1 MGKPHTLAT
10 SRRFFGL
17 GAAHRRLFI
26 AAALLAVAA
35 VACLPLLGASSASAA
50 PLAVLQCN
58 GTDNSTNEAVACTVV
73 VTNTVNV
80 ATGVKSSSTVVT
92 ECHGFANAEPVCELP
107 QTLNTNDVVLSVD
120 QCNGSGNGTG
130 STVICS
136 VEVINNIVGTATPQT
151 VTINQCQE
159 SGAGGAD
166 ATSLNCDSYDSTD
179 PSTATVVQCN
189 GSGNGGGGILRVTCT
204 VEGGSTAS
212 VIPTTVNQCNGSGNG
227 GGAYVTCSVA
237 FTTNIVAGPD
247 DGEGEGEGGGDDGET
262 GGETGGGTGGETG
275 GETGGGI
282 GGGTDGGTT
291 PPGADT
297 PGTPGGPGTP
307 GNPEGSGGS
316 GSDGSGSATGSSAGA
331 LANTGMPV
339 ENILLGGASV
349 LLLGLVVAVLARRR
363 HTVKN

>member
-10 SRRFFGL
+10 SRQFFGL
-17 GAAHRRLFI
+17 GAAHHRLFI

-50 PLAVLQCN
+50 PLAVSQCN
-58 GTDNSTNEAVACTVV
+58 GSDNSTNEAVECTVV

-107 QTLNTNDVVLSVD
+107 ETLNTNDVVLAVD

-130 STVICS
+130 STVTCS
-136 VEVINNIVGTATPQT
+136 VAVINNIVGTATPQT

-212 VIPTTVNQCNGSGNG
+212 VIPTTVDQCNGSGNG
-227 GGAYVTCSVA
+227 GGAYVICSVA

-247 DGEGEGEGGGDDGET
+247 DGEGEGEGGGE
-262 GGETGGGTGGETG
+262 GGGTGGETG
-275 GETGGGI
+275 GETGG
-282 GGGTDGGTT
+282 TDGGTT
-291 PPGADT
+291 PPGAE
-297 PGTPGGPGTP
+297 TPGGPGTP
-307 GNPEGSGGS
+307 GTPGGSSGAGSGGS
-316 GSDGSGSATGSSAGA
+316 GSGGSGSATGSSAGA

-339 ENILLGGASV
+339 ENMLLGGASV
-349 LLLGLVVAVLARRR
+349 LLLGLIVASLARRR
-363 HTVKN
+363 HTVKS

>member
-1 MGKPHTLAT
+1 MGKHHTLAT
-10 SRRFFGL
+10 SRQFFGL
-17 GAAHRRLFI
+17 GAAQRRLFI

-50 PLAVLQCN
+50 PLPISQCN
-58 GTDNSTNEAVACTVV
+58 GTDNSTNEAVECHVV

-92 ECHGFANAEPVCELP
+92 ECHGFANAEPTCLAP
-107 QTLNTNDVVLSVD
+107 QTLNTNDVVLSVT

-151 VTINQCQE
+151 VTINQCQG

-189 GSGNGGGGILRVTCT
+189 GSGNNGGGILRVTCT

-212 VIPTTVNQCNGSGNG
+212 VIPTTVNQCVGSGNG
-227 GGAYVTCSVA
+227 GGAYVTCSVE
-237 FTTNIVAGPD
+237 FTTNIVAAPGG
-247 DGEGEGEGGGDDGET
+247 GEGEGEGGN

-275 GETGGGI
+275 GGTGG
-282 GGGTDGGTT
+282 
-291 PPGADT
+291 
-297 PGTPGGPGTP
+297 
-307 GNPEGSGGS
+307 
-316 GSDGSGSATGSSAGA
+316 
-331 LANTGMPV
+331 
-339 ENILLGGASV
+339 
-349 LLLGLVVAVLARRR
+349 
-363 HTVKN
+363 